1 MSRNSTPILTLTQTL
16 SGTVAQSRFVTP
28 AGAQAGADAN
38 TLGVARAGGVSGEK
52 VPVDVLG
59 TAVVQSGGSFSAG
72 ATLKADTN
80 GKAIVWASS
89 GAKVAM
95 ALEASTGADQF
106 VEVLLIP
113 NVA

>member
-1 MSRNSTPILTLTQTL
+1 MSRNCTPILSLPLTL

-38 TLGVARAGGVSGEK
+38 TLGVARSAGVSGEK
-52 VPVDVLG
+52 ITCDVLG
-59 TAVVQSGGSFSAG
+59 TAVVQTGGSFSAG
-72 ATLKADTN
+72 ATLKSDAN